1 MIAAFLLASLVL
13 AVTPGPAV
21 VYLLTRTLAHGRH
34 AGFASL
40 AGIALGNF
48 GNALGASIGLAALF
62 AASAFAFTA
71 VKLAG
76 AFYLIYLGVRAL
88 MAVPVGPPLLRA
100 EAPSAGS
107 VFRAGFLVALLNPKT
122 AIFFAAF
129 LPQFIDPS
137 SGSPMLQSVL
147 LGGMFVLV
155 AATTDAVYVLIA
167 SRVARR
173 RGNAAG
179 ETGIEGLQEKGAMEV
194 DGRFAGL
201 GRSGRYLTSASFIG
215 LGAWTAF
222 TGQRTGQ

>member
-1 MIAAFLLASLVL
+1 MIAAFLLACLVL

-76 AFYLIYLGVRAL
+76 AFYLIYLGIRAL
-88 MAVPVGPPLLRA
+88 MAVPVGSPLLQA

-107 VFRAGFLVALLNPKT
+107 VFRSGFLVALLNPKT

-129 LPQFIDPS
+129 LPQFIDPL
-137 SGSPMLQSVL
+137 SGSPMMQSVL
-147 LGGMFVLV
+147 LGGMFVIV
-155 AATTDAVYVLIA
+155 AATTDVIYVLLA
-167 SRVARR
+167 SRVGRR
-173 RGNAAG
+173 RGSAAAG
-179 ETGIEGLQEKGAMEV
+179 SRIDGPQGTGAIEV

-215 LGAWTAF
+215 LGVWTAF

>member
-1 MIAAFLLASLVL
+1 MITAFLLASLIL

-62 AASAFAFTA
+62 AASTFAFTA

-76 AFYLIYLGVRAL
+76 ALYLIYLGIRTLIA
-88 MAVPVGPPLLRA
+88 APAGPPLLQP

-107 VFRAGFLVALLNPKT
+107 VFRAGFLVAMLNPKT

-137 SGSPMLQSVL
+137 AGSPMVQSVL
-147 LGGMFVLV
+147 LGGLFVV
-155 AATTDAVYVLIA
+155 IAASTDAVYVLVA
-167 SRVARR
+167 SRVAQR
-173 RGNAAG
+173 RGSAAG
-179 ETGIEGLQEKGAMEV
+179 MTGNAHSAEAAAIEVQ
-194 DGRFAGL
+194 GRFAEL
-201 GRSGRYLTSASFIG
+201 GRSGRYLASASFIG
-215 LGAWTAF
+215 LGIWTAL
-222 TGQRTGQ
+222 TGQQTRQ